1 LLKGEITLADI
12 SVGEK
17 GVVLGFTGGTN
28 AYRQKLLAM
37 GLIKGTEFEA
47 ARMTPMGDPVEIS
60 VRDFNLSLR
69 KEEARALRVGGIA
82 Q

>member
-1 LLKGEITLADI
+1 MEKTLAEI
-12 SVGEK
+12 SVGKK
-17 GVVLGFTGGTN
+17 GIVLGFSGCAN

-37 GLIKGTEFEA
+37 GLIKGTEFQV
-47 ARMTPMGDPVEIS
+47 ARMAPMGDPVEIR

-69 KEEARALRVGGIA
+69 KEEAKALRVREIS

>member
-1 LLKGEITLADI
+1 MEKTLADI

-17 GVVLGFTGGTN
+17 GVVLGFIGGAN

-37 GLIKGTEFEA
+37 GLIKGTEFEV
-47 ARMTPMGDPVEIS
+47 ARMAPMGDPVEIK

-69 KEEARALRVGGIA
+69 KEEAKALRVRGIG

>member
-1 LLKGEITLADI
+1 MEKTLADI

-17 GVVLGFTGGTN
+17 GVVLGFIGDTN
-28 AYRQKLLAM
+28 AYRPKLLAM
-37 GLIKGTEFEA
+37 GLVKGTSFQV
-47 ARMTPMGDPVEIS
+47 ARVAPMGDPVEIR

-69 KEEARALRVGGIA
+69 KEEAKALRVRGIA

>member
-1 LLKGEITLADI
+1 MEKLLADFA
-12 SVGEK
+12 VGER
-17 GVVLGFTGGTN
+17 GMVLGFTKGAS

-37 GLIKGTEFEA
+37 GLLKGTEFQVTRVA
-47 ARMTPMGDPVEIS
+47 PLGDPVEMR

-69 KEEARALRVGGIA
+69 KDEAQALRVGEVK

>member
-1 LLKGEITLADI
+1 MEKTLADI

-17 GVVLGFTGGTN
+17 GVVLGFTEGAN
-28 AYRQKLLAM
+28 AFRQKLLAM
-37 GLIKGTEFEA
+37 GLVKGTEFLV
-47 ARMTPMGDPVEIS
+47 ARMAPLGDPVEIK

-69 KEEARALRVGGIA
+69 KAEAKALRVRGIA